1 MRNKNLNNAAII
13 VAGGLGHRMNS
24 TLPKQFMNL
33 GGKPIVQ
40 WSLECFNNV
49 DSVKKIILVLPEDW
63 LEEGKKYI
71 KNFVPTKEF
80 SIAIGGK
87 LRQDSVWNGL
97 EQLNNDYDFVAVHD
111 AARPGITPELVN
123 EGFKTAN
130 IKGNVIFAVPSYDTL
145 AIVENGEIIDNADR
159 NKIFRVQTPQIFTYK
174 ILKEA
179 LKNARQQNIIGTDE
193 ASLVRKLGYK
203 VYITLGSEKISK
215 ITASED
221 LEIAEFL
228 FKKRK

>member
-80 SIAIGGK
+80 SMAIGGK

>member
-49 DSVKKIILVLPEDW
+49 DSVKKIILVLPEEW
-63 LEEGKKYI
+63 LDEGKKYI

>member
-111 AARPGITPELVN
+111 AARPGIIPELVN